1 MTANLHGGYS
11 EDSLVEQPAIAL
23 FAELG
28 WGTANCYHEFDG
40 GKSTLGR
47 DSTGEVVLIQRLRLA
62 IERLNPELPSE
73 AAELAVQEILRDRS
87 IMDMEAANRDVY
99 HLLKNGVKVTFRSS
113 KDDEG
118 RITENVK
125 VIDWNDV
132 SKNDFFLASQFWVS
146 GEMYTKR
153 PDLVGFINGLP
164 FILIELKATH
174 EPVKSALDR
183 NISDYKE
190 TIPHIFWYN
199 AFIIISNGS
208 ESRIG
213 SVSAEWEHFTD
224 WKKINSE
231 GEEGIV
237 SMDTIIKGT
246 CRPDRLLD
254 IIENFTVF
262 MAVRGGQVKLV
273 ARNHQYLGVANAI
286 EALQRIGENP
296 GQLGVFW
303 HTQGSGKS
311 VSMIYFAQK
320 VLRKIPGRW
329 TFVVVTDRQELDNQ
343 IYKNFSNSGVITE
356 PECQATSG
364 EHLRQLLREDHRY
377 IFTLIHKFRTDEKL
391 TDRSDIIVITDEAHR
406 TQYDVLAMNM
416 RSAMPNAAFIAFT
429 GTPLI
434 AGEQKT
440 REVFGDYV
448 SIYDFKQSIEDNA
461 TVPLFYENRIPEL
474 QIINENFREDMESLL
489 EEAELDEAQERR
501 LQREFGKEYNLITR
515 EERLET
521 IGKDIVT
528 HFMGRGYYGKA
539 MVVCIDKAAAIRMYD
554 KVQKYWKQYLADLEL
569 QLYSVRGEEL
579 EELNTKIQFMKQ
591 TDMAVVVSPGQ
602 NEISQLA
609 KKGLDIRP
617 HRKRMV
623 TEDMDTKFKDPDDPF
638 RIVFVCAMWMTGFDV
653 PCCSTIYLDKPM
665 RNHTLM
671 QTIARANR
679 VFKDKHNGLIVDYIG
694 VFRNLEK
701 ALAIYATG
709 GKHGEPPVV
718 DKIELIKQLQKAIV
732 KASAFCRKYGIELK
746 TVIKAEPFKR
756 IKLIDDAVDALM
768 LNDHTKQQFLSMAD
782 TVITLYRAIL
792 PDTQAGKFEPS
803 CSLIRALARKIRS
816 HMEPPDISS
825 VMMSIEQLLDKSV
838 GTEGY
843 IIKIKGKGP
852 KNSYGEDVRQDLS
865 KIDFEKL
872 RKRFEKSR
880 KHTEAE
886 KLKAIL
892 QAKVGE
898 MVQLNR
904 SRFDYSER
912 LQQMIDDYNTGSI
925 NIDELYNHLIDFAQ
939 SLDEED
945 KRSIKEGL
953 TEEELAVFDLLTK
966 PEMKLKRKEEQQV
979 KKVARDLLNTL
990 KAEKLVLDWRK
1001 RQQSRAAVR
1010 VAIEEVLDKLPDCYT
1025 EDIFNRKV
1033 GFIYEH
1039 IYEAYY
1045 GAGKSLYTAAS

>member
-1 MTANLHGGYS
+1 MKMNSYS

-23 FAELG
+23 FNRLG
-28 WGTANCYHEFDG
+28 WETANCFNEFDG
-40 GKSTLGR
+40 GISTLGR
-47 DSTGEVVLIQRLRLA
+47 DSTGEVVLVQRLRSA

-73 AAELAVQEILRDRS
+73 AAELAIQEILRDRS
-87 IMDMEAANRDVY
+87 IMGLEAANRDVY
-99 HLLKNGVKVTFRSS
+99 NLLKNGVKVTFRSN

-174 EPVKSALDR
+174 EPVKSAFDR

-199 AFIIISNGS
+199 AFIILSNGS

-237 SMDTIIKGT
+237 SLDTIIKGT
-246 CRPDRLLD
+246 CQPDKLLD

-286 EALQRIGENP
+286 EALQRIEKNP
-296 GQLGVFW
+296 GRLGVFW

-343 IYKNFSNSGVITE
+343 IYKNFSNTGVITE

-377 IFTLIHKFRTDEKL
+377 VFTLIHKFRTDEKL

-501 LQREFGKEYNLITR
+501 LQREFSKEYNLITR

-554 KVQKYWKQYLADLEL
+554 KVQKYWKQYIADLEL

-579 EELNTKIQFMKQ
+579 EELKVKIQFMKQ

-609 KKGLDIRP
+609 KKGLDIKP

-623 TEDMDTKFKDPDDPF
+623 TEDLDTKFKDPDDPF

-665 RNHTLM
+665 KNHSLM

-679 VFKDKHNGLIVDYIG
+679 VFRDKHNGSIVDYIG

-718 DKIELIKQLQKAIV
+718 DKIELIKQLQKAIAKV
-732 KASAFCRKYGIELK
+732 SVFCSEHGVELK
-746 TVIKAEPFKR
+746 EVIKAEPFKR
-756 IKLIDDAVDALM
+756 IKLIDDAADALM
-768 LNDHTKQQFLSMAD
+768 LNDYTKQQFLSLAD

-816 HMEPPDISS
+816 LIEPPDISN

-843 IIKIKGKGP
+843 IIKGT

-865 KIDFEKL
+865 KIDFENL

-886 KLKAIL
+886 KLRSIL
-892 QAKVGE
+892 QAKISK

-904 SRFDYSER
+904 SRFDYAER
-912 LQQMIDDYNTGSI
+912 LRQMIDDYNAGSI

-939 SLDEED
+939 SLNEED
-945 KRSIKEGL
+945 KRSVKEGL

-966 PEMKLKRKEEQQV
+966 PEMKLKNKEEQQV

-1025 EDIFNRKV
+1025 EDIFNHKV
-1033 GFIYEH
+1033 GSVYEH
-1039 IYEAYY
+1039 IYESYY